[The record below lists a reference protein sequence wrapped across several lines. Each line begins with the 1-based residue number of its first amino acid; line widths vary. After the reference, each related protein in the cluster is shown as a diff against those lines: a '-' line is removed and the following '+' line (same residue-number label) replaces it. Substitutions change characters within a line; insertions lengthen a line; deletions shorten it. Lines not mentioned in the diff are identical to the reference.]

1 MAKDPSGKIESGS
14 ISDLVKKFEARNS
27 GQEETAR
34 KQINRLEKISE
45 KIQDQTKT
53 IDLQTSMSQE
63 TQDKLNSL
71 RMTTAAGDPLLETLK
86 QDFLTSNAA
95 LEEAIASG
103 DQKKIELAREQVE
116 AAQNAIQSE
125 EERREA
131 LAKQDEANSLL
142 AGLGDKLSAGRDAA
156 VATGGFLA
164 GIAAL
169 ALLFMDPETFANI
182 VMKGIEALSTI
193 FETFGFLI
201 DGDME
206 GLKKNLDENKGLFA
220 GILAGI
226 GVFFAGPIMN
236 AISFL
241 STKMTAFGTFLKS
254 EFVADMVSNL
264 KSMMASVGKAL
275 MNPITTLKNLFL
287 SFQTTMVGQFLVQMT
302 ENLKSMMASVG
313 RALMNPITTLK
324 NLFLAFKTSMAVT
337 FVVDMT
343 KNLMS
348 MMASVGRAV
357 LNPIATLRKL
367 FMTFRVFM
375 TATFIP
381 GMIAALTGMLAS
393 ISGLLVAMAPIL
405 LPILAIAAVF
415 ALIGLAL
422 ASIRDSLGF
431 TSIFDVIMLGVAH
444 LKDAFAHVVNAIGSI
459 VNFIF
464 GIVEGIA
471 SFIGFDVELPK
482 VPKMSTDNAE
492 RKKAELDLKA
502 EAARVEAEAEAERQR
517 LSETG
522 TGTDLV
528 NDSTENALDETQPPV
543 TVVAP
548 SQSIE
553 TNQNNNKQNNITVM
567 SRSKTS
573 SRDDY
578 LASYLAYS
586 R

>member
-1 MAKDPSGKIESGS
+1 MAKDVADGS
-14 ISDLVKKFEARNS
+14 INDLIAKFEEN
-27 GQEETAR
+27 R
-34 KQINRLEKISE
+34 KGRAESEKQQISRLNEVAK

-53 IDLQTSMSQE
+53 IDLQTQNDKE
-63 TQDKLNSL
+63 TQSKLKSL
-71 RMTTAAGDPLLETLK
+71 QMSTAAGDPLIQQLNE
-86 QDFLTSNAA
+86 DFKTSQAA
-95 LEEAIASG
+95 LQSAIESG
-103 DQKKIELAREQVE
+103 DQKAIELAREQVE
-116 AAQNAIQSE
+116 AAQNAIVSE

-131 LAKQDEANSLL
+131 LAKQEESNSLL
-142 AGLGDKLSAGRDAA
+142 RGLGDKLTAGRDAA

-182 VMKGIEALSTI
+182 VMKGIEALTTI
-193 FETFGFLI
+193 FETFGYLME
-201 DGDME
+201 GDME
-206 GLKKNLDENKGLFA
+206 GLKTHLDENKGLFA

-254 EFVADMVSNL
+254 EFVANMVDNM

-313 RALMNPITTLK
+313 KALMNPITTLK
-324 NLFLAFKTSMAVT
+324 NLFMAFKTSMAVT
-337 FVVDMT
+337 FVTDMMAS
-343 KNLMS
+343 LRS
-348 MMASVGRAV
+348 MMASVGTA
-357 LNPIATLRKL
+357 LMNPITTLRNL
-367 FMTFRVFM
+367 FGTFRLFM

-381 GMIAALTGMLAS
+381 SMIAAFTGMMASIGGMLA
-393 ISGLLVAMAPIL
+393 AMAPIL
-405 LPILAIAAVF
+405 IPILAIGAILG
-415 ALIGLAL
+415 LIYLAF
-422 ASIRDSLGF
+422 DSLKKAMGF

-492 RKKAELDLKA
+492 KKKAELDLKA
-502 EAARVEAEAEAERQR
+502 EQARIEAAAEEERQKMAEAGQ
-517 LSETG
+517 G
-522 TGTDLV
+522 TEILDT
-528 NDSTENALDETQPPV
+528 STENAITPAAPV
-543 TVVAP
+543 TVVQNEQVATVQNSS
-548 SQSIE
+548 SQS
-553 TNQNNNKQNNITVM
+553 NNISVKHAGPHG
-567 SRSKTS
+567 RSD
-573 SRDDY
+573 RMLNDY
-578 LASYLAYS
+578 LAYA

>member
-1 MAKDPSGKIESGS
+1 MAKDVADGS
-14 ISDLVKKFEARNS
+14 INDLIAKFEEN
-27 GQEETAR
+27 R
-34 KQINRLEKISE
+34 KGRAESEKQQISRLNEVAK

-53 IDLQTSMSQE
+53 IDLQTQNDKE
-63 TQDKLNSL
+63 TQSKLKSL
-71 RMTTAAGDPLLETLK
+71 QMSTAAGDPLIQQLNE
-86 QDFLTSNAA
+86 DFKTSQAA
-95 LEEAIASG
+95 LQSAIESG
-103 DQKKIELAREQVE
+103 DQKAIELAREQVE
-116 AAQNAIQSE
+116 AAQNAIVSE

-131 LAKQDEANSLL
+131 LTKQEESNSLL
-142 AGLGDKLSAGRDAA
+142 RGLGDKLTAGRDAA

-182 VMKGIEALSTI
+182 VMKGIEALTTI
-193 FETFGFLI
+193 FETFGYLM

-206 GLKKNLDENKGLFA
+206 GLKAHLDENKGLFA

-254 EFVADMVSNL
+254 EFVANMVDNM

-313 RALMNPITTLK
+313 KALMNPITTLK
-324 NLFLAFKTSMAVT
+324 NLFTAFKTSMAVT
-337 FVVDMT
+337 FVTDMAAS
-343 KNLMS
+343 LRS
-348 MMASVGRAV
+348 MMASVGRA
-357 LNPIATLRKL
+357 LMNPITTLRNL
-367 FMTFRVFM
+367 FTGFRVFM

-381 GMIAALTGMLAS
+381 GMIAAFTGMMASVGGMLA
-393 ISGLLVAMAPIL
+393 AMAPIL
-405 LPILAIAAVF
+405 IPILAIG
-415 ALIGLAL
+415 ALLGLIYL
-422 ASIRDSLGF
+422 AFDSLKKAMGF

-492 RKKAELDLKA
+492 KKKAELDLKA
-502 EAARVEAEAEAERQR
+502 EQARIEAAAEEERQKMAEAGQ
-517 LSETG
+517 G
-522 TGTDLV
+522 TEILDT
-528 NDSTENALDETQPPV
+528 STENAMTPAAPV
-543 TVVAP
+543 TVVQNEQVATV
-548 SQSIE
+548 QSNS
-553 TNQNNNKQNNITVM
+553 NQSNNISVRH
-567 SRSKTS
+567 SGPHGRSD
-573 SRDDY
+573 RMLNDY
-578 LASYLAYS
+578 LAYA

>member
-1 MAKDPSGKIESGS
+1 MADIADGS
-14 ISDLVKKFEARNS
+14 INDLIAKFEEN
-27 GQEETAR
+27 R
-34 KQINRLEKISE
+34 KGRAESEKQQISRLNEVAK

-53 IDLQTSMSQE
+53 IDLQTQNDKE
-63 TQDKLNSL
+63 TQSKLKSL
-71 RMTTAAGDPLLETLK
+71 QMSTAAGDPLIQQLNE
-86 QDFLTSNAA
+86 DFKTSQAA
-95 LEEAIASG
+95 LQSAIESG
-103 DQKKIELAREQVE
+103 DQKAIELAREQVE
-116 AAQNAIQSE
+116 AAQNAIVSE

-131 LAKQDEANSLL
+131 LAKQEESNSLL
-142 AGLGDKLSAGRDAA
+142 RGLGEKLSAGRDAA

-182 VMKGIEALSTI
+182 VMKGIEALTTI
-193 FETFGFLI
+193 FETFGYLI

-206 GLKKNLDENKGLFA
+206 GLKAHLDENKGLFA

-254 EFVADMVSNL
+254 EFVANMVDNM

-313 RALMNPITTLK
+313 KALMNPITTLK
-324 NLFLAFKTSMAVT
+324 NLFMAFKTSMAVT
-337 FVVDMT
+337 FVTDMMAS
-343 KNLMS
+343 LRS
-348 MMASVGRAV
+348 MMASVGTA
-357 LNPIATLRKL
+357 LMNPITTLRNL
-367 FMTFRVFM
+367 FGTFRLFM

-381 GMIAALTGMLAS
+381 SMIAAFTGMMASIGGMLA
-393 ISGLLVAMAPIL
+393 AMAPIL
-405 LPILAIAAVF
+405 IPILAIGAILG
-415 ALIGLAL
+415 LIYLAF
-422 ASIRDSLGF
+422 DSLKKAMGF

-492 RKKAELDLKA
+492 KKKAELDLKA
-502 EAARVEAEAEAERQR
+502 EQARIEAAAEEERQKMAEAGQ
-517 LSETG
+517 G
-522 TGTDLV
+522 TEILDT
-528 NDSTENALDETQPPV
+528 STENAMTPAAPV
-543 TVVAP
+543 TVVQNEQVATV
-548 SQSIE
+548 QSNS
-553 TNQNNNKQNNITVM
+553 NQSNNISVRH
-567 SRSKTS
+567 SGPHGRSD
-573 SRDDY
+573 RMLNDY
-578 LASYLAYS
+578 LAYA

>member
-1 MAKDPSGKIESGS
+1 MAKDVADGS
-14 ISDLVKKFEARNS
+14 INDLIAKFEEN
-27 GQEETAR
+27 R
-34 KQINRLEKISE
+34 KGRAESEKQQISRLNEVAK

-53 IDLQTSMSQE
+53 IDLQTQNDKE
-63 TQDKLNSL
+63 TQSKLKSL
-71 RMTTAAGDPLLETLK
+71 QMSTAAGDPLIQQLNE
-86 QDFLTSNAA
+86 DFKTSQAA
-95 LEEAIASG
+95 LQSAIESG
-103 DQKKIELAREQVE
+103 DQKAIELAREQVE
-116 AAQNAIQSE
+116 AAQNAIVSE

-131 LAKQDEANSLL
+131 LAKQEESNSLL
-142 AGLGDKLSAGRDAA
+142 RGLGDKLTAGRDAA

-182 VMKGIEALSTI
+182 VMKGIEALTTI
-193 FETFGFLI
+193 FETFGYLM

-206 GLKKNLDENKGLFA
+206 GLKAHLDENKGLFA

-254 EFVADMVSNL
+254 EFVANMVDNM

-313 RALMNPITTLK
+313 KALMNPITTLK
-324 NLFLAFKTSMAVT
+324 NLFTAFKTSMAVT
-337 FVVDMT
+337 FVTDMAAS
-343 KNLMS
+343 LRS
-348 MMASVGRAV
+348 MMASVGRA
-357 LNPIATLRKL
+357 LMNPITTLRNL
-367 FMTFRVFM
+367 FTGFRVFM

-381 GMIAALTGMLAS
+381 SMIAAFTGMMASVGGMLA
-393 ISGLLVAMAPIL
+393 AMAPIL
-405 LPILAIAAVF
+405 IPILAIG
-415 ALIGLAL
+415 ALLGLIYL
-422 ASIRDSLGF
+422 AFDSLKKAMGF

-492 RKKAELDLKA
+492 KKKAELDLKA
-502 EAARVEAEAEAERQR
+502 EQARIEAAAEEERQKMAEAGQ
-517 LSETG
+517 G
-522 TGTDLV
+522 TEILDT
-528 NDSTENALDETQPPV
+528 STENAMTPAAPV
-543 TVVAP
+543 TVVQNEQVATVQNSS
-548 SQSIE
+548 SQS
-553 TNQNNNKQNNITVM
+553 NNISVKH
-567 SRSKTS
+567 SGPHGRSD
-573 SRDDY
+573 RMLNDY
-578 LASYLAYS
+578 LAYA

>member
-14 ISDLVKKFEARNS
+14 ISDLIKKFEAKNS
-27 GQEETAR
+27 GGEETAR
-34 KQINRLEKISE
+34 KQINRLTKISE
-45 KIQDQTKT
+45 KIEDQTKT
-53 IDLQTSMSQE
+53 IDLQTSMSKE
-63 TQDKLNSL
+63 TQDKLTKL
-71 RMTTAAGDPLLETLK
+71 RMTTAAGDPLLGQLN
-86 QDFLTSNAA
+86 QDFSTANTA
-95 LEEAIASG
+95 LEKAIESG

-116 AAQNAIQSE
+116 AAEKAIKSE

-131 LAKQDEANSLL
+131 LAKQEEANNLL
-142 AGLGDKLSAGRDAA
+142 AGLGDKFEAGRNAA

-169 ALLFMDPETFANI
+169 ALLFMDPDTFTNI
-182 VMKGIEALSTI
+182 VMAGVEALGKI
-193 FETFGFLI
+193 FSLFGYLI
-201 DGDME
+201 DGDTE
-206 GLKKNLDENKGLFA
+206 NLKKTLDENKGLFG

-226 GVFFAGPIMN
+226 GLFFAGPIMN
-236 AISFL
+236 AVSFL
-241 STKMTAFGTFLKS
+241 STKMSAFGTFLKS
-254 EFVADMVSNL
+254 EFVADMVENL
-264 KSMMASVGKAL
+264 KGMMKSVGKAL

-287 SFQTTMVGQFLVQMT
+287 SFQTTMLGQFLVQMT

-324 NLFLAFKTSMAVT
+324 NLFLAFKTSVAVT

-357 LNPIATLRKL
+357 LNPITTLRRL
-367 FMTFRVFM
+367 FTTFRVFM

-393 ISGLLVAMAPIL
+393 IGGLMTAMAPIL
-405 LPILAIAAVF
+405 IPIIAIGALF
-415 ALIGLAL
+415 ALIGVAL
-422 ASIRDSLGF
+422 VKMRDAMGF

-492 RKKAELDLKA
+492 QKKADLDLKA

-528 NDSTENALDETQPPV
+528 NDSTENTLTDAQQPVNVVQSTQ
-543 TVVAP
+543 TVE
-548 SQSIE
+548 QK
-553 TNQNNNKQNNITVM
+553 QNNNKQNNITVM

>member
-1 MAKDPSGKIESGS
+1 MAKDVADGS
-14 ISDLVKKFEARNS
+14 INDLIAKFEEN
-27 GQEETAR
+27 R
-34 KQINRLEKISE
+34 KGRAESEKQQISRLNEVAK

-53 IDLQTSMSQE
+53 IDLQTQNDKE
-63 TQDKLNSL
+63 TQSKLKSL
-71 RMTTAAGDPLLETLK
+71 QMSTAAGDPLIQQLNE
-86 QDFLTSNAA
+86 DFKTSQAA
-95 LEEAIASG
+95 LQSAIESG
-103 DQKKIELAREQVE
+103 DQKAIELAREQVE
-116 AAQNAIQSE
+116 AAQNAIVSE

-131 LAKQDEANSLL
+131 LAKQEESNSLL
-142 AGLGDKLSAGRDAA
+142 RGLGDKLTAGRDAA

-182 VMKGIEALSTI
+182 VMKGIEALTTI
-193 FETFGFLI
+193 FETFGYLI

-206 GLKKNLDENKGLFA
+206 GLKAHLDENKGLFA

-254 EFVADMVSNL
+254 EFVANMVDNM

-302 ENLKSMMASVG
+302 DNLKSMMASVGKALMNPITTLKNLFTAFKTSMAVTFVTDMAASLRSMMASVG
-313 RALMNPITTLK
+313 RALMNPITTLR
-324 NLFLAFKTSMAVT
+324 NLFT
-337 FVVDMT
+337 
-343 KNLMS
+343 
-348 MMASVGRAV
+348 G
-357 LNPIATLRKL
+357 
-367 FMTFRVFM
+367 FRVFM

-381 GMIAALTGMLAS
+381 GMIAAFTGMMASVGGMLA
-393 ISGLLVAMAPIL
+393 AMAPIL
-405 LPILAIAAVF
+405 IPILAIGAILG
-415 ALIGLAL
+415 LIYLAF
-422 ASIRDSLGF
+422 DSLKKAMGF

-492 RKKAELDLKA
+492 KKKAELDLKA
-502 EAARVEAEAEAERQR
+502 EQARIEAAAEEERQKMAEAGQ
-517 LSETG
+517 G
-522 TGTDLV
+522 TEILDT
-528 NDSTENALDETQPPV
+528 STENAMTPAAPV
-543 TVVAP
+543 TVVQNEQVATV
-548 SQSIE
+548 QSSS
-553 TNQNNNKQNNITVM
+553 NQNNNISVRH
-567 SRSKTS
+567 SGPHGRSD
-573 SRDDY
+573 RMLNDY
-578 LASYLAYS
+578 LAYA

>member
-1 MAKDPSGKIESGS
+1 MAKDVADGS
-14 ISDLVKKFEARNS
+14 INDLIAKFEEN
-27 GQEETAR
+27 R
-34 KQINRLEKISE
+34 KGRAESEKQQISRLNEVAK

-53 IDLQTSMSQE
+53 IDLQTQNDKE
-63 TQDKLNSL
+63 TQSKLKSL
-71 RMTTAAGDPLLETLK
+71 QMSTAAGDPLIQQLNE
-86 QDFLTSNAA
+86 DFKTSQAA
-95 LEEAIASG
+95 LQSAIESG
-103 DQKKIELAREQVE
+103 DQKAIELAREQVE
-116 AAQNAIQSE
+116 AAQNAIVSE

-131 LAKQDEANSLL
+131 LAKQEESNSLL
-142 AGLGDKLSAGRDAA
+142 RGLGDKLTAGRDAA

-182 VMKGIEALSTI
+182 VMKGIEALTTI
-193 FETFGFLI
+193 FETFGYLI

-206 GLKKNLDENKGLFA
+206 GLKAHLDENKGLFA

-254 EFVADMVSNL
+254 EFVANMVDNM

-313 RALMNPITTLK
+313 KALMNPITTLK
-324 NLFLAFKTSMAVT
+324 NLFTAFKTSMAVT
-337 FVVDMT
+337 FVTDMAAS
-343 KNLMS
+343 LRS
-348 MMASVGRAV
+348 MMASVGRA
-357 LNPIATLRKL
+357 LMNPITTLRNL
-367 FMTFRVFM
+367 FTGFRVFM

-381 GMIAALTGMLAS
+381 GMIAAFTGMMASVGGMLA
-393 ISGLLVAMAPIL
+393 AMAPIL
-405 LPILAIAAVF
+405 IPILAIGAILG
-415 ALIGLAL
+415 LIYLAF
-422 ASIRDSLGF
+422 DSLKKAMGF

-492 RKKAELDLKA
+492 KKKAELDLKA
-502 EAARVEAEAEAERQR
+502 EQARIEAAAEEERQKMAEAGQ
-517 LSETG
+517 G
-522 TGTDLV
+522 TEILDT
-528 NDSTENALDETQPPV
+528 STENAMTPAAPV
-543 TVVAP
+543 TVVQNEQVATV
-548 SQSIE
+548 QSSS
-553 TNQNNNKQNNITVM
+553 NQNNNISVRH
-567 SRSKTS
+567 SGPHGRSD
-573 SRDDY
+573 RMLNDY
-578 LASYLAYS
+578 LAYA

>member
-1 MAKDPSGKIESGS
+1 MAKDVADGS
-14 ISDLVKKFEARNS
+14 INDLIAKFEEN
-27 GQEETAR
+27 R
-34 KQINRLEKISE
+34 KGRAESEKQQISRLNEVAK

-53 IDLQTSMSQE
+53 IDLQTQNDKE
-63 TQDKLNSL
+63 TQSKLKSL
-71 RMTTAAGDPLLETLK
+71 QMSTAAGDPLIQQLNE
-86 QDFLTSNAA
+86 DFKTSQAA
-95 LEEAIASG
+95 LQSAIESG
-103 DQKKIELAREQVE
+103 DQKAIELAREQVE
-116 AAQNAIQSE
+116 AAQNAIVSE

-131 LAKQDEANSLL
+131 LAKQEESNSLL
-142 AGLGDKLSAGRDAA
+142 RGLGDKLTAGRDAA

-182 VMKGIEALSTI
+182 VMKGIEALTTI
-193 FETFGFLI
+193 FETFGYLI

-206 GLKKNLDENKGLFA
+206 GLKTHLDENKGLFA

-254 EFVADMVSNL
+254 EFVANMVDNM

-313 RALMNPITTLK
+313 KALMNPITTLK
-324 NLFLAFKTSMAVT
+324 NLFTAFKTSMAVT
-337 FVVDMT
+337 FVTDMAAS
-343 KNLMS
+343 LRS
-348 MMASVGRAV
+348 MMASVGRA
-357 LNPIATLRKL
+357 LMNPITTLRNL
-367 FMTFRVFM
+367 FTGFRVFM

-381 GMIAALTGMLAS
+381 GMIAAFTGMMASVGGMLA
-393 ISGLLVAMAPIL
+393 AMAPIL
-405 LPILAIAAVF
+405 IPILAIGAILG
-415 ALIGLAL
+415 LIYLAF
-422 ASIRDSLGF
+422 DSLKKAMGF

-492 RKKAELDLKA
+492 KKKAELDLKA
-502 EAARVEAEAEAERQR
+502 EQARIEAAAEEERQKMAEAGQ
-517 LSETG
+517 G
-522 TGTDLV
+522 TEILDT
-528 NDSTENALDETQPPV
+528 STENAMTPAAPV
-543 TVVAP
+543 TVVQNEQVATV
-548 SQSIE
+548 QSSS
-553 TNQNNNKQNNITVM
+553 NQNNNISVRH
-567 SRSKTS
+567 SGPHGRSD
-573 SRDDY
+573 RMLNDY
-578 LASYLAYS
+578 LAYA

>member
-1 MAKDPSGKIESGS
+1 
-14 ISDLVKKFEARNS
+14 
-27 GQEETAR
+27 
-34 KQINRLEKISE
+34 
-45 KIQDQTKT
+45 
-53 IDLQTSMSQE
+53 
-63 TQDKLNSL
+63 
-71 RMTTAAGDPLLETLK
+71 
-86 QDFLTSNAA
+86 
-95 LEEAIASG
+95 
-103 DQKKIELAREQVE
+103 
-116 AAQNAIQSE
+116 
-125 EERREA
+125 
-131 LAKQDEANSLL
+131 
-142 AGLGDKLSAGRDAA
+142 
-156 VATGGFLA
+156 
-164 GIAAL
+164 
-169 ALLFMDPETFANI
+169 
-182 VMKGIEALSTI
+182 
-193 FETFGFLI
+193 
-201 DGDME
+201 
-206 GLKKNLDENKGLFA
+206 
-220 GILAGI
+220 
-226 GVFFAGPIMN
+226 
-236 AISFL
+236 
-241 STKMTAFGTFLKS
+241 
-254 EFVADMVSNL
+254 
-264 KSMMASVGKAL
+264 
-275 MNPITTLKNLFL
+275 
-287 SFQTTMVGQFLVQMT
+287 
-302 ENLKSMMASVG
+302 MASVG

-367 FMTFRVFM
+367 FTTFRVFM

-381 GMIAALTGMLAS
+381 GMIAALSGMLAS
-393 ISGLLVAMAPIL
+393 IGGLLTAMAPIL
-405 LPILAIAAVF
+405 IPILAIAAVF

-422 ASIRDSLGF
+422 ANIRDSLGF

-464 GIVEGIA
+464 SIVEGIA

-492 RKKAELDLKA
+492 RKRAELDLKA
-502 EAARVEAEAEAERQR
+502 EAARVEAEAEAERER
-517 LSETG
+517 LSAEG

-528 NDSTENALDETQPPV
+528 NDSTDNALDETQPPV

-548 SQSIE
+548 SQNIE
-553 TNQNNNKQNNITVM
+553 TKQNNNKQNNITVM

>member
-1 MAKDPSGKIESGS
+1 MAVADGS
-14 ISDLVKKFEARNS
+14 INDLIAKFESNRQ
-27 GQEETAR
+27 GQAESE
-34 KQINRLEKISE
+34 KQQISRLEKIAE
-45 KIQDQTKT
+45 KIKDQTTT
-53 IDLQTSMSQE
+53 IDLQTENDKE
-63 TQDKLNSL
+63 TQAKLRSL
-71 RMTTAAGDPLLETLK
+71 QMTAAAGDPLTQQLSEDFKTSQNALK
-86 QDFLTSNAA
+86 AA
-95 LEEAIASG
+95 IESG
-103 DQKKIELAREQVE
+103 NQKQIELARQQVE
-116 AAQNAIQSE
+116 AAQNAIVSE
-125 EERREA
+125 EDRREA
-131 LAKQDEANSLL
+131 IKKQDEANSLL

-164 GIAAL
+164 GIAGL
-169 ALLFMDPETFANI
+169 ALLFMDPETFTNI
-182 VMKGIEALSTI
+182 VMKAIESLKTV

-254 EFVADMVSNL
+254 EFVANMVSNL

-287 SFQTTMVGQFLVQMT
+287 SFQTTMLGQFLVQMT

-324 NLFLAFKTSMAVT
+324 NLFMAFKTSMAVT

-348 MMASVGRAV
+348 MMASVGTA
-357 LNPIATLRKL
+357 LMNPITTLRNL
-367 FMTFRVFM
+367 FGTFRLFM

-381 GMIAALTGMLAS
+381 SMIAAFTGMMASVSGMLA
-393 ISGLLVAMAPIL
+393 AMAPIL
-405 LPILAIAAVF
+405 IPILAIGAILG
-415 ALIGLAL
+415 LIFLAF
-422 ASIRDSLGF
+422 DSLKKAMGF

-492 RKKAELDLKA
+492 KKKAELDLKA
-502 EAARVEAEAEAERQR
+502 EAARVEAEAEAERKR
-517 LSETG
+517 LSEEG
-522 TGTDLV
+522 VGEQLNQDQTDIANTPPAPV
-528 NDSTENALDETQPPV
+528 N
-543 TVVAP
+543 VVN
-548 SQSIE
+548 
-553 TNQNNNKQNNITVM
+553 TNQSATVQQNSSQRNNISVRH
-567 SRSKTS
+567 SGPHGRS
-573 SRDDY
+573 DQFVDQY
-578 LASYLAYS
+578 LQYA